1 MKNVIVLGNFD
12 GVHRGHQKLITMA
25 LDYARKN
32 NLKCIV
38 YTFSTLPN
46 NKKYIMT
53 VEEKVNAIKE
63 LGVDE
68 VYIDDFYNIKNYM
81 PEEFVKDILIEKL
94 QAKKVFCGFNY
105 TFGHNKIGN
114 IEKLSKLI
122 DTSVVDEIKI
132 DDITVS
138 SSVIRKYI
146 EEGLLEKATELLGKP
161 FQISGP
167 VIHGKQLGRTIGFPT
182 ANLRLNALK
191 ISVPYGVYGA
201 YLEIEGDKKRHLA
214 IMNIGKPFQISG
226 PVIHGKQLG
235 RTIGFPTANLRLN
248 ALKISVPYGVYGAY
262 LEIEGDKKRHLAIMN
277 IGKNPTVNDENTVT
291 AEANIFDFNEDIYG
305 KKICIYL
312 IKRIRAEKKFK
323 NLIELKKQITTD
335 KDLWRSIAS
344 ASNKN

>member
-1 MKNVIVLGNFD
+1 
-12 GVHRGHQKLITMA
+12 
-25 LDYARKN
+25 
-32 NLKCIV
+32 
-38 YTFSTLPN
+38 
-46 NKKYIMT
+46 MT

-132 DDITVS
+132 NDITVS

-214 IMNIGKPFQISG
+214 IMNIGKLSKLIDTSVVDEIKINDITVSSSVIRKYIEEGLLEKATELLGKPFQISG

>member
-12 GVHRGHQKLITMA
+12 GVHKGHQKLITMA

-201 YLEIEGDKKRHLA
+201 YLEID
-214 IMNIGKPFQISG
+214 
-226 PVIHGKQLG
+226 
-235 RTIGFPTANLRLN
+235 
-248 ALKISVPYGVYGAY
+248 
-262 LEIEGDKKRHLAIMN
+262 GDKKRHLAIMN

>member
-1 MKNVIVLGNFD
+1 M
-12 GVHRGHQKLITMA
+12 
-25 LDYARKN
+25 
-32 NLKCIV
+32 
-38 YTFSTLPN
+38 
-46 NKKYIMT
+46 
-53 VEEKVNAIKE
+53 
-63 LGVDE
+63 
-68 VYIDDFYNIKNYM
+68 
-81 PEEFVKDILIEKL
+81 
-94 QAKKVFCGFNY
+94 
-105 TFGHNKIGN
+105 
-114 IEKLSKLI
+114 SKLI

-132 DDITVS
+132 NDITVS

-201 YLEIEGDKKRHLA
+201 YLEIK
-214 IMNIGKPFQISG
+214 
-226 PVIHGKQLG
+226 
-235 RTIGFPTANLRLN
+235 
-248 ALKISVPYGVYGAY
+248 
-262 LEIEGDKKRHLAIMN
+262 GDKKRHLAIMN